1 MDWTLWIC
9 FLVCCTP
16 GLIAGEQKKLN
27 LTFDIWEG
35 NVTVLWDPP
44 NEAPVPAFYQV
55 KLALDTGPH
64 AKWNIVQECDMIT
77 ETKCNLGNFIFKP
90 TMKVKIELISGNNE
104 SSWLVIRRIRLDDIK
119 LLSPDFD
126 LFSGPNTV
134 KVKIHRKPFLK
145 ELFPYGLSYSA
156 ILYPRGQESKAK
168 TLSDDDDEDGE
179 VEFTDLSY
187 WQAYCVRVRLKIT
200 SIVVSNTSLPRCIHP
215 PTDLSVVISIGVIG
229 VVGVITLFM
238 LFVCFFLRR
247 PGKMPAVLKLA
258 VNGWLPMNVGQ
269 TEVESVTQKGWLLNS
284 NKIAEKTK
292 AFDEIEELSED
303 EKERREST
311 DSGVSIGQQDSIK
324 NRPQREEDSGCGSLT
339 GTEDSL
345 SSGRRSLEELPFLDG
360 GGNSSSVEGTRE
372 DSGLGIQ
379 TQDISDKPKP
389 MHDDLLSEIVVI
401 GDGYR
406 SQSPSAE
413 AETETT
419 IQCDEDAN
427 MVSRING
434 YRSGQVT
441 CLCSDSETCMWCK
454 TRKHLTDCDSFSHEQ
469 TVNDNDR
476 SSYLKKSPLETVN
489 MFGLDDL
496 SCHSDKTEESSLF
509 ITCPLLLKEPY
520 KLDTLPLT
528 LGDVELTFT

>member
-1 MDWTLWIC
+1 MFTIC
-9 FLVCCTP
+9 SP
-16 GLIAGEQKKLN
+16 
-27 LTFDIWEG
+27 
-35 NVTVLWDPP
+35 
-44 NEAPVPAFYQV
+44 
-55 KLALDTGPH
+55 
-64 AKWNIVQECDMIT
+64 
-77 ETKCNLGNFIFKP
+77 FI
-90 TMKVKIELISGNNE
+90 
-104 SSWLVIRRIRLDDIK
+104 
-119 LLSPDFD
+119 
-126 LFSGPNTV
+126 
-134 KVKIHRKPFLK
+134 H
-145 ELFPYGLSYSA
+145 
-156 ILYPRGQESKAK
+156 Q
-168 TLSDDDDEDGE
+168 
-179 VEFTDLSY
+179 
-187 WQAYCVRVRLKIT
+187 
-200 SIVVSNTSLPRCIHP
+200 
-215 PTDLSVVISIGVIG
+215 
-229 VVGVITLFM
+229 
-238 LFVCFFLRR
+238 
-247 PGKMPAVLKLA
+247 KLA

-454 TRKHLTDCDSFSHEQ
+454 TRKHLTDCDSFSHKQ